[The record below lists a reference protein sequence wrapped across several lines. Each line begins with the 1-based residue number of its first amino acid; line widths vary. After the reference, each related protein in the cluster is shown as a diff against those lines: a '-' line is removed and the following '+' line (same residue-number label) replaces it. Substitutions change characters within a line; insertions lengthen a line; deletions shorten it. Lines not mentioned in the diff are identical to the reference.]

1 MKVDEE
7 INKNKKDLKLINSNE
22 DYETD
27 LRKEEAAIRKH
38 ISIQHQMKL
47 YIDKIEEK
55 LENYEKNNQ
64 ILIKKINNINENKKI
79 LIIIIMKR

>member
-7 INKNKKDLKLINSNE
+7 INKYKKDIKLINSNE
-22 DYETD
+22 DYESD

-47 YIDKIEEK
+47 
-55 LENYEKNNQ
+55 
-64 ILIKKINNINENKKI
+64 
-79 LIIIIMKR
+79 